1 MNGASGDAPTSFRG
15 QAIMPVPFF
24 RISMEECIKIVIDR
38 EILEVYY
45 TEYFEKYPRR
55 QKRLIEKPI
64 PPSLNAWMIMPRFK
78 MNAQKQAW
86 KDFGAWLVRYNQL
99 ENKKIE
105 KCSIVIEYFFEDK
118 RRHDADNYT
127 PKNLFDSFTVSGLLV
142 DDDLNHVESLS
153 IKGNYSKDNPRTE
166 IYIFFGDK

>member
-1 MNGASGDAPTSFRG
+1 MHL
-15 QAIMPVPFF
+15 AIFF
-24 RISMEECIKIVIDR
+24 DINMMKSLFYFIRKKLIMELNIVINNDVL
-38 EILEVYY
+38 IKYLDYY
-45 TEYFEKYPRR
+45 FDKYPRR
-55 QKRLIEKPI
+55 NKKPIEKSI
-64 PPSLNAWMIMPRFK
+64 PPSLNTWMTMPRFQ

-86 KDFGAWLVRYNQL
+86 KEFGAWLVGYYGL

-105 KCSIVIEYFFEDK
+105 KCNIVIEYFFDSK

-142 DDDLNHVESLS
+142 DDDLDHVESLT

-166 IYIFFGDK
+166 IRIIY